1 MLVNT
6 PSRSACL
13 DGGREEHLQT
23 VNLWVSLNAHP
34 SQQTAK
40 KPRPT
45 IRALA
50 PKEWA
55 GMLDENLALTTPEF
69 P

>member
-1 MLVNT
+1 MVEGK
-6 PSRSACL
+6 SIYKRS
-13 DGGREEHLQT
+13 
-23 VNLWVSLNAHP
+23 NLWVSLDVDANGDE
-34 SQQTAK
+34 
-40 KPRPT
+40 PRPT

>member
-13 DGGREEHLQT
+13 DGGREEHLQK
-23 VNLWVSLNAHP
+23 VEHEGQPGRSFIPANGDE
-34 SQQTAK
+34 
-40 KPRPT
+40 PRPT